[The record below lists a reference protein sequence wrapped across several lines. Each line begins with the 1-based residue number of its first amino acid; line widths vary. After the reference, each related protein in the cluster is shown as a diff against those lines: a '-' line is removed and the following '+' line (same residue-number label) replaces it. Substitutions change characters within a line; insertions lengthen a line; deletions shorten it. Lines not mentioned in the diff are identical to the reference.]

1 MCNQVHG
8 KLVLIVGNAL
18 ICQKWYLGAL
28 LCGAKCVW
36 HGQVGTHGHAVA
48 LGTVGA
54 VAHVQ
59 PSAWEVDF
67 DCWECSHMPKLIFG
81 SLIVR
86 GKMCLARTS
95 WNACACG
102 GTRGHCGGA
111 VAHVQPSAWGVG
123 FDCWE
128 CSHMPKV
135 IFGSLIV
142 RGKMCLARTSW
153 NAWACGGTRG
163 HRGGGLWHMF
173 NQVHGKLILIVGN
186 ALICQK

>member
-1 MCNQVHG
+1 MGMRLHSWAPWG
-8 KLVLIVGNAL
+8 RG
-18 ICQKWYLGAL
+18 
-28 LCGAKCVW
+28 
-36 HGQVGTHGHAVA
+36 
-48 LGTVGA
+48 
-54 VAHVQ
+54 HVQ

-67 DCWECSHMPKLIFG
+67 DCWECSHMPKLILGALLCGQNVFG
-81 SLIVR
+81 TDKLER
-86 GKMCLARTS
+86 MCMR
-95 WNACACG
+95 WH
-102 GTRGHCGGA
+102 RGHRGA

-142 RGKMCLARTSW
+142 RVKCVWHGQV
-153 NAWACGGTRG
+153 GTHG
-163 HRGGGLWHMF
+163 HVVALVGTVGLWHMF